1 MEQFSLFSSL
11 GGFVYKQ
18 LYNVHVRIILQPA
31 REYMQTSHSTLLDHV
46 TEVVY
51 LVKQIDLTK
60 KTEAAL
66 QELDTGNKESIQVRE
81 G

>member
-1 MEQFSLFSSL
+1 
-11 GGFVYKQ
+11 
-18 LYNVHVRIILQPA
+18 
-31 REYMQTSHSTLLDHV
+31 MQTSHSTLLDHV